1 MLEIRAIL
9 CPIDFSE
16 FSIMAYRH
24 ALSLAAHYRA
34 KLVAQHVVELWRH
47 PSASLAPSASL
58 YHEYCQSL
66 CGRGMEQLQ
75 QFVKDHAHNEVQPNL
90 VVVVGIAPDAILS
103 FAQAEKSDVIVMG
116 THGLRGFD
124 RLMLGSATE
133 RVMRRAPC
141 PVLAVREPPH
151 EYNRDNVPQFA
162 LSPPDQDRLQQRSR
176 SIPHD
181 LYADTHENERR

>member
-1 MLEIRAIL
+1 
-9 CPIDFSE
+9 
-16 FSIMAYRH
+16 
-24 ALSLAAHYRA
+24 
-34 KLVAQHVVELWRH
+34 
-47 PSASLAPSASL
+47 
-58 YHEYCQSL
+58 
-66 CGRGMEQLQ
+66 MEQLQ